1 MGKFDTILIG
11 TKRLAATNSQ
21 MNKKIELTAVIEKE
35 DNVYISLCPEMDI
48 ASQGE
53 TPEEAKS
60 NLIEALE
67 LFYETAS
74 ENEISKRLEND
85 LQITKVTVSV

>member
-1 MGKFDTILIG
+1 
-11 TKRLAATNSQ
+11 

-35 DNVYISLCPEMDI
+35 DNVYISLCPELDI
-48 ASQGE
+48 ASQGK
-53 TPEEAKS
+53 TQEEAKS

-74 ENEISKRLEND
+74 ENEISKRLRND
-85 LQITKVTVSV
+85 LLGGTSQF

>member
-1 MGKFDTILIG
+1 M
-11 TKRLAATNSQ
+11 KR
-21 MNKKIELTAVIEKE
+21 KIELTAVIEKE
-35 DNVYISLCPEMDI
+35 DNTYISLCPELDI

-53 TPEEAKS
+53 TPEEAKN

-74 ENEISKRLEND
+74 EIEISKRLHSE
-85 LQITKVTVSV
+85 LQISRVTVNV

>member
-1 MGKFDTILIG
+1 
-11 TKRLAATNSQ
+11 

-35 DNVYISLCPEMDI
+35 DNVYISLCPDLDI

-74 ENEISKRLEND
+74 ENEISKRLQND
-85 LQITKVTVSV
+85 LQITTVTVRV

>member
-1 MGKFDTILIG
+1 
-11 TKRLAATNSQ
+11 
-21 MNKKIELTAVIEKE
+21 MNKQIELTTAIEKE
-35 DNVYISLCPEMDI
+35 DNVYISLCPELDI

-67 LFYETAS
+67 PFYETAS
-74 ENEISKRLEND
+74 ENEISKRLRND
-85 LQITKVTVSV
+85 LLGGTSQC

>member
-1 MGKFDTILIG
+1 
-11 TKRLAATNSQ
+11 

-35 DNVYISLCPEMDI
+35 DNVYISLCPELDI
-48 ASQGE
+48 ASQGK
-53 TPEEAKS
+53 TQEEAKS

-74 ENEISKRLEND
+74 ENEISKQLRND
-85 LQITKVTVSV
+85 LLGGTSQF